1 MNKEIFTKRLKSLTT
16 KQGLLETKYVD
27 IIDDI
32 MNSDKFH
39 YFRWVGNQNRKP
51 YKMNRESLYAIVLNA
66 LKLPYT
72 RGNDAPRGGQEGN
85 YFMLDH
91 HAIQALTE
99 VRREYRDEHAKAHDH
114 YVKNFV
120 SVG

>member
-66 LKLPYT
+66 LKLPYS